1 MATVKKKGTKRKELR
16 YAESEGGAFI
26 LLPMEAK
33 KDWRGHESD
42 DGGPTTTTAS
52 RSSGRASVCCRS
64 GRARR

>member
-42 DGGPTTTTAS
+42 DGGPTDYD
-52 RSSGRASVCCRS
+52 RVEKFGRASVCCRS
-64 GRARR
+64 AGPGR